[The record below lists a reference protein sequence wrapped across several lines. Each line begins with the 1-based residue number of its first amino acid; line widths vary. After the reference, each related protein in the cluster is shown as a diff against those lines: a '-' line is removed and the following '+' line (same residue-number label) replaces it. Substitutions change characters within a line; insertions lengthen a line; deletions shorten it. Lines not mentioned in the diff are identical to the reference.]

1 MIHHISIDAHNPL
14 RAASVLA
21 EILTDKVYK
30 FLVPSAYLVMPFD
43 QNGTHIV
50 VFKAGDV
57 WVPGTD
63 VEAAKIRNTAP
74 TVFVATHTAISVLTS
89 VEQIEQIGQR
99 EEWRV
104 LTRKQGDVV
113 LFSVIEFWVENR
125 ILFEFLPPEFVPQ
138 YLQTMQLEVIEQ
150 MMGQPIEP
158 VAV

>member
-1 MIHHISIDAHNPL
+1 
-14 RAASVLA
+14 
-21 EILTDKVYK
+21 
-30 FLVPSAYLVMPFD
+30 MPFD

-63 VEAAKIRNTAP
+63 VEAAKICNTVP

-104 LTRKQGDVV
+104 LTQ
-113 LFSVIEFWVENR
+113 W
-125 ILFEFLPPEFVPQ
+125 
-138 YLQTMQLEVIEQ
+138 MLEGRSPFDLLYYDGAHVKWKSTNLSI
-150 MMGQPIEP
+150 
-158 VAV
+158 VAMS